1 MRVPKSWLDQYI
13 ETSVSTEELAHRLT
27 LAGIELEGHETLPP
41 DGLTWDAHVIGRVER
56 IEAHPNADR
65 LLVAHVDIGEGD
77 TRQIVHGAPNL
88 PVGST
93 DVKVAVA
100 LPGAHIRHAYDES
113 AEFMDVKAAKL
124 RGVES
129 NGVIC
134 SEYELGLSEH
144 HEGVLI
150 LDGDAPVGT
159 PLNDYLADEVLEFEL
174 TPNLGRCLSMVG
186 MAREAAALTDGTL
199 AIEEPTWTTEGPSAY
214 DLADVRIDDPELC
227 PRYTASVIQNVEGR
241 ETPFW
246 MRYRLMQSGV
256 RPLSLMVDIT
266 NYVMLEW
273 GQPLHA
279 FDYDVLVERAD
290 GDEPTIIVR
299 RATSGERLTTLDG
312 VERELSNDM
321 LVIADEAG
329 PIAIAGVMGGA
340 ETEVSEDTENILLES
355 ACFEAISNRRTS
367 GALGLPSEASHRF
380 SRDVPPQ
387 LADRGNRRAAELMR
401 TLAGGTI
408 AEGLV
413 DAYPAPPDPTV
424 IELVPRDVNRLL
436 GMDLGDDEIIR
447 SLEKLEFKC
456 ERRDGKLSVEA
467 PYYRLD
473 VEIPADLIE
482 EVGRAVGYDRLT
494 STRMR
499 EALPPQYRHPKL
511 EGEERVRDILT
522 GCGLTET
529 ITYRLTSLDRVAKLY
544 PDGIMPDEPYIELAN
559 PISSERTHM
568 RRTLI
573 DGLLAT
579 IAENQRHHD
588 RIAIFEAGRVYLPV
602 DGADLPE
609 EPRRLG
615 IALAGRRHPDA
626 WSVGDD
632 PVDFYDLKGVV
643 EALLHHLN
651 APDVRFAPSDSPAF
665 HPGRTADLIVDD
677 ATVGT
682 LGEIHPR
689 VLDAFEIEG
698 HAYVAELDL
707 ERLLEHV
714 AAQETYDP
722 IPRFPGIRQ
731 DLAIVVDVDVPADR
745 IEGLIREH
753 GGELLREVRLF
764 DVYTGESIPEGKRSL
779 AYSLLYQAEDRTL
792 TDEQAQSI
800 HERIQTALE
809 AELDAQVRGL
819 ST

>member
-1 MRVPKSWLDQYI
+1 MRVPKSWLDQHVT
-13 ETSVSTEELAHRLT
+13 TSVSTEDLAHRLT
-27 LAGIELEGHETLPP
+27 LAGIELEGHATLPP
-41 DGLTWDAHVIGRVER
+41 DGLTWADHVIGRVER
-56 IEAHPNADR
+56 VEAHPNADR
-65 LLVAHVDIGEGD
+65 LLVAHVDVGD
-77 TRQIVHGAPNL
+77 AQPPQIVHGAPNL
-88 PVGST
+88 PVGSSN
-93 DVKVAVA
+93 VKVAVA
-100 LPGAHIRHAYDES
+100 LPGARIAHAYSEDE
-113 AEFMDVKAAKL
+113 EFMDVRRAKL

-144 HEGVLI
+144 HDGVLI
-150 LDGDAPVGT
+150 LDDDAPVGT
-159 PLNDYLADEVLEFEL
+159 PLADYLSDEILEFEL
-174 TPNLGRCLSMVG
+174 TPNLGRCLSMIG

-199 AIEEPTWTTEGPSAY
+199 TIEEPSWTTEGPSAH

-227 PRYTASVIQNVEGR
+227 PRYTASVIQNVGHR

-279 FDYDVLVERAD
+279 FDYDKLVERAD

-299 RATSGERLTTLDG
+299 RARSGERLTTLDG
-312 VERELSNDM
+312 VERELTNDM

-340 ETEVSEDTENILLES
+340 ETEVTEDTQNVLLES
-355 ACFEAISNRRTS
+355 ASFEAISNRRTS

-380 SRDVPPQ
+380 SRGVPPQ
-387 LADRGNRRAAELMR
+387 SAERGNRRAAELMR

-413 DAYPAPPDPTV
+413 DAYPAPPDPTI
-424 IELVPRDVNRLL
+424 IELDPRDVNRLL

-482 EVGRAVGYDRLT
+482 EVGRAVGYDRLP

-499 EALPPQYRHPKL
+499 EALPPQRRHPKL
-511 EGEERVRDILT
+511 EGEQRVRDILA

-529 ITYRLTSLDRVAKLY
+529 IAYRLTSPERVAKLY
-544 PDGIMPDEPYIELAN
+544 PDGNAPDEPHIELAN

-568 RRTLI
+568 RRTLL

-579 IAENQRHHD
+579 VAENQRHHS
-588 RIAIFEAGRVYLPV
+588 RIALYEVGRVYLPV
-602 DGADLPE
+602 QGAELPE
-609 EPRRLG
+609 EPRRIG
-615 IALAGRRHPDA
+615 VALTGRRHPEA
-626 WSVGDD
+626 WAEGDD
-632 PVDFYDLKGVV
+632 AVDFYDLKGIV
-643 EALLHHLN
+643 EELLAHLN
-651 APDVRFAPSDSPAF
+651 VPNAQFRPADAASF
-665 HPGRTADLIVDD
+665 HPGRTADLIVAD
-677 ATVGT
+677 TPIGR
-682 LGEIHPR
+682 LGEVHPR
-689 VLDAFEIEG
+689 VANAFEIDG
-698 HAYVAELDL
+698 RAYVAELDL
-707 ERLLEHV
+707 DRLLEQAV
-714 AAQETYDP
+714 AQEVYDP
-722 IPRFPGIRQ
+722 IPRYPGIRQ
-731 DLAIVVDVDVPADR
+731 DLAIVVDADTPSDR
-745 IEGLIREH
+745 IEELIHGH
-753 GGELLREVRLF
+753 GGELLKDVRLF

-779 AYSLLYQAEDRTL
+779 AYSLLYRAEDRTL
-792 TDEQAQSI
+792 TDEEAQSV
-800 HERIQTALE
+800 HERIQDALE
-809 AELDAQVRGL
+809 RELGAQVRGL
-819 ST
+819 TN

>member
-1 MRVPKSWLDQYI
+1 MRVPKSWLDQHVQ
-13 ETSVSTEELAHRLT
+13 TSVSTDELAHRLT
-27 LAGIELEGHETLPP
+27 LAGIELEGHETLPS
-41 DGLTWDAHVIGRVER
+41 DGLTWDDHVVGRVER
-56 IEAHPNADR
+56 VEAHPDADR
-65 LLVAHVDIGEGD
+65 LLVAHLDIGDGK

-88 PVGST
+88 PIGSA
-93 DVKVAVA
+93 DIKVAVA
-100 LPGAHIRHAYDES
+100 LPGARIRHAYDEN

-124 RGVES
+124 RGMES

-150 LDGDAPVGT
+150 LDEDAPVGT
-159 PLNDYLADEVLEFEL
+159 PLVDHLGDEVLAFEL
-174 TPNLGRCLSMVG
+174 TPNLGRCLSIIGV
-186 MAREAAALTDGTL
+186 AREAAALTDGTL
-199 AIEEPTWTTEGPSAY
+199 KIDEPTWTTEGPSAN
-214 DLADVRIDDPELC
+214 DLANVRIDDPDLC
-227 PRYTASVIQNVEGR
+227 PRYTASVIQDIEHR
-241 ETPFW
+241 PTPFW

-256 RPLSLMVDIT
+256 RPLSLTVDIT

-279 FDYDVLVERAD
+279 FDYDKLLERANAD
-290 GDEPTIIVR
+290 KPTIIVR
-299 RATSGERLTTLDG
+299 RAESGEKLTTLDD
-312 VERELSNDM
+312 VERELTDDM
-321 LVIADEAG
+321 LLIADEAG

-340 ETEVSEDTENILLES
+340 ETEVTEDTENILLES
-355 ACFEAISNRRTS
+355 ASFEAINNRRTS
-367 GALGLPSEASHRF
+367 QALGLPSEASHRF
-380 SRDVPPQ
+380 SRGVPPQ
-387 LADRGNRRAAELMR
+387 LAERGNRRAAELMR
-401 TLAGGTI
+401 TLAGGAI

-413 DAYPAPPDPTV
+413 DAYAAPPEPTV
-424 IELVPRDVNRLL
+424 IELDPRDVNRLL
-436 GMDLGDDEIIR
+436 GMELSDDEIVQ
-447 SLEKLEFKC
+447 SLEKLEFVC
-456 ERRDGKLSVEA
+456 RRQNGKLSVEA

-482 EVGRAVGYDRLT
+482 EVGRVVGYDRLP

-522 GCGLTET
+522 GCGLAET

-544 PDGIMPDEPYIELAN
+544 PAGNMPDEPYIELAN

-588 RIAIFEAGRVYLPV
+588 RIAIFEASRVYLPV

-615 IALAGRRHPDA
+615 VALAGLRHLEA

-632 PVDFYDLKGVV
+632 HVDFYDLKGVV
-643 EALLHHLN
+643 EALLAHLN
-651 APDVRFAPSDSPAF
+651 IPHAEFRTSDAAAF
-665 HPGRTADLIVDD
+665 HPGRTADLIVDN
-677 ATVGT
+677 VSIGH
-682 LGEIHPR
+682 LGEVHPR
-689 VLDAFEIEG
+689 VADAFEIEG
-698 HAYVAELDL
+698 RAYVAELDL
-707 ERLLEHV
+707 EHLLEHV
-714 AAQETYDP
+714 MTQETYDP

-731 DLAIVVDVDVPADR
+731 DLAIVVDVDIAADR
-745 IEGLIREH
+745 IEALIREH
-753 GGELLREVRLF
+753 GDELLRDVRLF

-792 TDEQAQSI
+792 TDEEARSV
-800 HERIQTALE
+800 HERIQDALE
-809 AELDAQVRGL
+809 RELDAQVRGL
-819 ST
+819 NT